1 MKTGFHRLI
10 LIVTLMLALLF
21 GNIAYAKEKP
31 SDSDTSNFHILCISS
46 YNYSYTIVPEQLN
59 GFRDGLGSLPYD
71 IDYEFMDSKKFYKP
85 DDLKE
90 FYDYLDYKISRS
102 DKYDMVVTFDDNALR
117 FWRNYNSSLFPDT
130 PMIFLGVNN
139 VADAETVSSQEKNAT
154 GIAEIPDYLGSF
166 ELMHKLFP
174 DRHKVVAVVDSSVTG
189 NGEYAL
195 FMDTSAEYPDLE
207 YSTINSGDYSKEGLK
222 KALQRL
228 DSDTMIMYLD
238 FLEDADGNIYNER
251 SAIDL
256 LNENAPD
263 IPKFRVSS
271 YVSGNGVLGGLI
283 YSHYDAG
290 FRAGEMAVDIAGGIS
305 VSDIPL
311 VEDSFST
318 AMFEQDQMDLYNIS
332 YKDLPEDA
340 IIHNEHKTLY
350 TFYRDNPLLSNMILL
365 VISLLIV
372 IIVILL
378 YNNSRRQQLIN
389 QDFLTKMPNRLYINN
404 KLQAVID
411 QKKPFGILMIDVD
424 HFKTINDTLGHPVGD
439 ELLIS
444 VALRLKELSNK
455 SLQIARIGGDEFMA
469 ILLDDNVNN
478 AQSICQKI
486 QDSIKTDYSLTSGP
500 LVITA
505 SMGCA
510 RFPENT
516 SDPTKVMNL
525 ADSALYDVKESGRDG
540 FKLYEES
547 E

>member
-1 MKTGFHRLI
+1 MKKGFYTAI
-10 LIVTLMLALLF
+10 IIISLLLPFF
-21 GNIAYAKEKP
+21 GSTVYGAVKSI
-31 SDSDTSNFHILCISS
+31 DDDTSNFNILCISS

-59 GFRDGLGSLPYD
+59 GFRDGLGSLAYD

-85 DDLKE
+85 DDLQQ
-90 FYDYLDYKISRS
+90 FYSYLNYKISRS
-102 DKYDMVVTFDDNALR
+102 DEYNLVVTFDDNALR
-117 FWRNYNSSLFPDT
+117 FWRNYHDDLFPDT

-139 VADAETVSSQEKNAT
+139 VADAETVAEQESNAT

-174 DRHKVVAVVDSSVTG
+174 NRTKVVAVVDSSVTG

-195 FMDTSAEYPDLE
+195 FMDTSEEYPDLE
-207 YSTINSGDYSKEGLK
+207 YSVINSGDYSKDGLK

-228 DSDTMIMYLD
+228 DEDTMIMYLD
-238 FLEDADGNIYNER
+238 FLEDADGNLYNER
-251 SAIDL
+251 SAVEL
-256 LNENAPD
+256 LNENAPE

-271 YVSGNGVLGGLI
+271 YISGNGVLGGLI

-290 FRAGEMAVDIAGGIS
+290 YKAGEMAVDIAKGMD

-318 AMFEQDQMDLYNIS
+318 AMFEQDQMDLYDIT
-332 YKDLPEDA
+332 YRDLPDNST
-340 IIHNEHKTLY
+340 IHNEHQTMI

-365 VISLLIV
+365 VLSLLIV
-372 IIVILL
+372 IIFILL
-378 YNNSRRQQLIN
+378 YNNNRRQQLIN

-404 KLQAVID
+404 KLQTVID

-444 VALRLKELSNK
+444 VALRLKELSNR

-469 ILLDDNVNN
+469 ILLDDNVEN
-478 AQSICQKI
+478 AEKVCETIQST
-486 QDSIKTDYSLTSGP
+486 IKTDYSLTSGP
-500 LVITA
+500 LMITA

-510 RFPENT
+510 TFPDNT

-525 ADSALYDVKESGRDG
+525 ADSALYDVKEAGRDG
-540 FKLYEES
+540 FKLYNS
-547 E
+547 